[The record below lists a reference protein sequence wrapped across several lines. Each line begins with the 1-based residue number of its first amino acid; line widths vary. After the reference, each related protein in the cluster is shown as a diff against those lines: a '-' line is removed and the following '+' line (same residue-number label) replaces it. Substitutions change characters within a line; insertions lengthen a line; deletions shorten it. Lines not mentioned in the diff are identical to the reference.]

1 MSSEQ
6 ESINLIG
13 NSYIKARY
21 SGYTTVVLLTVYY
34 YRFWDKRK
42 KEPFV
47 LGTCRAFEIQ
57 FSLDLNYI

>member
-1 MSSEQ
+1 MPSEQ
-6 ESINLIG
+6 ESINLVG
-13 NSYIKARY
+13 NSY
-21 SGYTTVVLLTVYY
+21 GYTTVVLLTVHY
-34 YRFWDKRK
+34 YRFWDKRR